1 MSSFF
6 AGALGAIAV
15 LVVLGSARALAWRRF
30 GHRHGAHRLRRLAR
44 RIGASPDQEAL
55 LRAESEAVFAELRGL
70 RHELF
75 GARGELAEL
84 LASPAADR
92 AAFEALLAKQGETLA
107 RARGR
112 FAEGLAKVHAS
123 LDAAQRERL
132 AAMLRRGPH
141 HRHHGFAH

>member
-1 MSSFF
+1 MTSFF

-30 GHRHGAHRLRRLAR
+30 GHRHAGHRLRRLAR
-44 RIGASPDQEAL
+44 RIGARPDQEAL
-55 LRAESEAVFAELRGL
+55 LRAEAEAVFAELRGL
-70 RHELF
+70 RGELL
-75 GARGELAEL
+75 GARGELADL

-92 AAFEALLAKQGETLA
+92 TAFDAVLGKHGEKLA

-112 FAEGLAKVHAS
+112 LAEGLANVHAT
-123 LDAAQRERL
+123 LDSAQRERL